1 MHELAQLII
10 INNFRVEFFNL
21 RNKNILLIIIINM
34 INYVNDNENNSHYIL
49 NSQFK
54 NQRPLSN
61 VNTNFNYTID
71 ENNNALNN
79 FTSQDENRRF
89 ENLTLI

>member
-1 MHELAQLII
+1 
-10 INNFRVEFFNL
+10 
-21 RNKNILLIIIINM
+21 M